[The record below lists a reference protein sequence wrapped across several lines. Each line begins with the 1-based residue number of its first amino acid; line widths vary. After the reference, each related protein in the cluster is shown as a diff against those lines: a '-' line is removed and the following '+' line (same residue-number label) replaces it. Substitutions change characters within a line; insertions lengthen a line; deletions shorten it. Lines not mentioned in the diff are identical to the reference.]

1 MSDAIKSPQLR
12 LSTLDTVEKAILIPL
27 YLVFCYRMIHGWL
40 DTGSVVPLLYLG
52 DQLVVLIFILVR
64 RAAKDVSIRVDDWLF
79 GLAGTFLPLLLAP
92 PSANPVAPPAVFV
105 LLLAAGF
112 AMHVSAKFTLRRSF
126 GVVAANRGV
135 KASGPYR
142 LVRHPMYLGYML
154 SHLGVL
160 LAGPS
165 LFNAAVIAACW
176 TLFVLRILAE
186 ERILL
191 LDEAYG
197 AFAART
203 RYRLLPGVF

>member
-1 MSDAIKSPQLR
+1 
-12 LSTLDTVEKAILIPL
+12 
-27 YLVFCYRMIHGWL
+27 MIHGWL